1 MGCIKVVA
9 IITMILAVLV
19 VALGGGPNHS
29 RTGFRYWNEP
39 GPFAPYLLEGSKGQF
54 LGWWAAMCQA
64 CFAYVGTE
72 VVGMTFG
79 ETPNPQKNIP
89 RAVKQTFWRIFC
101 FYVLSAVVLGMAIP
115 YDNDRLIGATKK
127 STSAGEQLFLA
138 RTVRNSLLTS
148 INRCVAICCSHI
160 SGQNPGSTRHHQRQP
175 PRFHSKRRKFRYVGI
190 Q

>member
-39 GPFAPYLLEGSKGQF
+39 GPFAPYLLEGSKGKF

-89 RAVKQTFWRIFC
+89 RAIKQTFWRIFC

-127 STSAGEQLFLA
+127 STSAGEQSVPSVSPGK
-138 RTVRNSLLTS
+138 TLLTL
-148 INRCVAICCSHI
+148 IYRRVAICCSHI
-160 SGQNPGSTRHHQRQP
+160 SGQNPGS
-175 PRFHSKRRKFRYVGI
+175 S
-190 Q
+190 